1 MKLLFKLGL
10 LVLSLV
16 FVLVVCVLV
25 IGYRLPADHHASRS
39 ILLHQTPAVVYA
51 AVRDFETVPT
61 WYPDVTRVV
70 VVKQKDGKIHFRQ
83 EGKNGAINYELIDD
97 VPSTR
102 IVTRILDRDLGFSGS
117 WTYNIVAEGSGTRL
131 SITED
136 GQISN
141 VIFRFA
147 SRYVFGYTETM
158 DSYLVSLARR
168 FGETSTPQ

>member
-16 FVLVVCVLV
+16 LVLVVCVLV
-25 IGYRLPADHHASRS
+25 IGFSLPADHHASRS

-51 AVRDFETVPT
+51 TVRDFETVPT

-70 VVKQKDGKIHFRQ
+70 VEKQKDGKIHFRQ
-83 EGKNGAINYELIDD
+83 EGKNGVINYELIDD